1 MPAGGGW
8 SDGDATFA
16 GQNAPA
22 GAVITYYQATRH
34 LFGPIKLEVLD
45 SCGKLV
51 DTLSATKRR
60 GLNRVSWSMHL
71 APPHVPPAVQIAY
84 SSTQGPRV
92 LPGTYTVRLTKG
104 SQVIETKLEVGLDR
118 RAPYTVA
125 DRKAEF
131 DATVRARDLF
141 GDMSALTERIDGAKA
156 AIEQR
161 RAAVGDKDP
170 LAAKLA
176 AIATEL
182 QDARK
187 RIVATKE
194 GGAITGEERIREHLD
209 QLYGALTRW
218 EGRPAAYQVERID
231 ALTRELADVKKDVDT
246 AFDRDIKPLRAELE
260 TRHLEPIPTT
270 FAQSDEDDL
279 PSGEV
284 TTAAIRCLM
293 TRGEACDDA
302 AAAARRWQ
310 AEHTGERD

>member
-1 MPAGGGW
+1 
-8 SDGDATFA
+8 
-16 GQNAPA
+16 
-22 GAVITYYQATRH
+22 
-34 LFGPIKLEVLD
+34 
-45 SCGKLV
+45 
-51 DTLSATKRR
+51 
-60 GLNRVSWSMHL
+60 
-71 APPHVPPAVQIAY
+71 
-84 SSTQGPRV
+84 
-92 LPGTYTVRLTKG
+92 
-104 SQVIETKLEVGLDR
+104 
-118 RAPYTVA
+118 
-125 DRKAEF
+125 
-131 DATVRARDLF
+131 
-141 GDMSALTERIDGAKA
+141 
-156 AIEQR
+156 
-161 RAAVGDKDP
+161 VGDKDP